1 LKDVFEPSELQE
13 RMLTEEDEDIRLRD
27 IPERMQMRYQG
38 LNRNFTPA
46 TEEQVEA
53 ETQWISKT
61 MAAAEGKD
69 QASEEKF
76 NAIKYIVKFFTQEFL
91 EVPHIVY
98 HRRDYFT
105 DIDKQTGRTR
115 EILTTDDLWK
125 IYDYDFKYFSFA
137 DRKRT
142 FHLYVNKLSI
152 EDDYITEM
160 EKKSDKIEE
169 IADLIDYVN
178 LKYAQDISRSQK
190 YSKGPKRPVN
200 RSLYNMSMSSRVKD
214 FVSVGLYFCEQMFL
228 LCMRRYSNSP
238 PPQHF
243 GITPKEFGANYLDG
257 TRRHYPEDT
266 LTGPE
271 DDASNFVDG
280 TFVDSEKVLKGKAV
294 FDNKFLRA
302 ITGVLST

>member
-1 LKDVFEPSELQE
+1 VFEPSELQE

-53 ETQWISKT
+53 ESQWIAKT

-69 QASEEKF
+69 HTSEEKLS
-76 NAIKYIVKFFTQEFL
+76 AITYIVKFFTQEFL
-91 EVPHIVY
+91 EVPYIVY

-125 IYDYDFKYFSFA
+125 IYDLDFKYFSFA

-142 FHLYVNKLSI
+142 FNQYINKLGI
-152 EDDYITEM
+152 EDEYITEM
-160 EKKSDKIEE
+160 EKRSNKIEE

-178 LKYAQDISRSQK
+178 LKYGQDISRSQK

-200 RSLYNMSMSSRVKD
+200 RSLYNMSINSKVKD
-214 FVSVGLYFCEQMFL
+214 FVRVSHVSNICDNCASV
-228 LCMRRYSNSP
+228 N
-238 PPQHF
+238 
-243 GITPKEFGANYLDG
+243 T
-257 TRRHYPEDT
+257 
-266 LTGPE
+266 
-271 DDASNFVDG
+271 
-280 TFVDSEKVLKGKAV
+280 
-294 FDNKFLRA
+294 
-302 ITGVLST
+302 